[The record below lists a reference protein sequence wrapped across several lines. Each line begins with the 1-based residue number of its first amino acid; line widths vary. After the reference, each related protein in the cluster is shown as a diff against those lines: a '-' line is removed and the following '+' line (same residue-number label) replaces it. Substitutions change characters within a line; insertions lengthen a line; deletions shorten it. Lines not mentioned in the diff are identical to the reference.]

1 MLTPH
6 TSKKRSRAADSD
18 YWRLRAN
25 EVRAVSEQMHDK
37 LSSEMM
43 LRLAADYDRIAQNVE
58 ERELAQRATGRSY
71 RAIT

>member
-6 TSKKRSRAADSD
+6 TSKRRSRAADSD

-58 ERELAQRATGRSY
+58 ERELAQRATGR
-71 RAIT
+71 